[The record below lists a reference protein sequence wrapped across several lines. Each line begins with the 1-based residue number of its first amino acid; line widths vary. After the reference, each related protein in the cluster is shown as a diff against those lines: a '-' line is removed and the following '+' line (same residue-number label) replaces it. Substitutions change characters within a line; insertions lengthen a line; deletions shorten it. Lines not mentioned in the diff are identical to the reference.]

1 MWCNARLLERSLFAH
16 LFGRGSSQA
25 ILSALRAY
33 RNLDG
38 GFGHA
43 LEPDVRAPDS
53 MPLHTELAL
62 RALNAAGVLDPDLA
76 LGSCDFLAS
85 VAEDS
90 GRVPIVLPTVL
101 DYPHASHWEQGAF
114 GENSIN
120 PTGALVGLLHEQ
132 GIKHAWLARAT
143 QWCWVRVEEPI
154 GDAHEIAAALTF
166 LEHAPDP
173 TRAHKL
179 AEGLAAQVANAS
191 FYLAEPG
198 APGYGLTPLQLCPMP
213 DAVGRHAFPDELLET
228 HLEHLLSQQQED
240 GGWPIS
246 FEPPSPAAALEWRGR
261 WTLDALSTL
270 RAYAKI

>member
-90 GRVPIVLPTVL
+90 GRVPIVLPTV
-101 DYPHASHWEQGAF
+101 
-114 GENSIN
+114 
-120 PTGALVGLLHEQ
+120 
-132 GIKHAWLARAT
+132 
-143 QWCWVRVEEPI
+143 
-154 GDAHEIAAALTF
+154 
-166 LEHAPDP
+166 
-173 TRAHKL
+173 
-179 AEGLAAQVANAS
+179 
-191 FYLAEPG
+191 
-198 APGYGLTPLQLCPMP
+198 
-213 DAVGRHAFPDELLET
+213 
-228 HLEHLLSQQQED
+228 
-240 GGWPIS
+240 
-246 FEPPSPAAALEWRGR
+246 
-261 WTLDALSTL
+261 
-270 RAYAKI
+270 